1 MPPGINDMTSEEISI
16 HVNLLIKS
24 QAELVDTVKQMANQ
38 TLVSAERNLQDRRDM
53 DRERIRIDDHNHRI
67 KAIEDERLR
76 EEQGRKFIYKYWPVI
91 MFIVLLIGVVGTKFA
106 QSVATQ
112 IYKPVAV
119 ISTQREIYVEEDAS
133 PLS

>member
-112 IYKPVAV
+112 IYKPVDITA
-119 ISTQREIYVEEDAS
+119 TQREIYVEEDAQQS
-133 PLS
+133 